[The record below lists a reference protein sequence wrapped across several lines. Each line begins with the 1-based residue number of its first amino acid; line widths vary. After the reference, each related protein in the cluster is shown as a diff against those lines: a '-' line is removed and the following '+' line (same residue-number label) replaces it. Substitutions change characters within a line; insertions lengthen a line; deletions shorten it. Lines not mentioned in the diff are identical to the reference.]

1 MSDALAA
8 GDKEVELARLKA
20 VMAPVEERIL
30 KLLDDAAPA
39 TRIFGRNLPKAYE
52 KAYGPP
58 CRRSLVNPID
68 V

>member
-30 KLLDDAAPA
+30 KLLDYAAPA

-52 KAYGPP
+52 KA
-58 CRRSLVNPID
+58 
-68 V
+68 